1 MARPLRLEFPEAVYH
16 VTSRGNAR
24 QNIFADDADRHRFL
38 SILAKTIHRYNWI
51 CHAYCLMDN
60 HYHLLL
66 ETPDPNLSAGMR
78 QLNGIYTQAFNRQ
91 HARVGHIFQGRYKA
105 ILVEKDTHLL
115 ELCRYIVLN
124 PVAAGIV
131 VQPEAWP
138 WSSYRGTINAEGAAD
153 FLTTA
158 WVLGQF
164 SRNRAQA
171 RVQYQRFVAEGL
183 QSEPLWN
190 TLHGQ
195 SFLGGAEFADKLNEL
210 LKEGQQVPE
219 IPRRQRYPARPP
231 LDELFTAYDN
241 KTERDRKVVEA
252 HVAHG
257 YLLREIAEHF
267 GIHYTTVSKI
277 INAAMDKTNISRPD
291 PKPWDSKNSQPE

>member
-24 QNIFADDADRHRFL
+24 QNIFADDADRQRFL
-38 SILAKTIHRYNWI
+38 SILSSTIHRYNWV

-91 HARVGHIFQGRYKA
+91 HDRVGHVFQGRYKA
-105 ILVEKDTHLL
+105 ILVEKDAHLL

-124 PVAAGIV
+124 PVAAGIAA
-131 VQPEAWP
+131 QPEAWP
-138 WSSYRGTINAEGAAD
+138 WSSYRGTVNAKEAVD
-153 FLTTA
+153 FLTTT
-158 WVLGQF
+158 WLLGQF
-164 SRNRAQA
+164 SRNRAKA

-190 TLHGQ
+190 TLHGR
-195 SFLGGAEFADKLNEL
+195 SFLGGAEFAGKLNDL
-210 LKEGQQVPE
+210 LKEGQQAPE
-219 IPRRQRYPARPP
+219 IPRKQRYPARPP

-241 KTERDRKVVEA
+241 KTERDHRVVEA
-252 HVAHG
+252 HIAHG
-257 YLLREIAEHF
+257 YLLREIAEYLD
-267 GIHYTTVSKI
+267 IHYTTVSKI
-277 INAAMDKTNISRPD
+277 IKNAMEKTNISRPD
-291 PKPWDSKNSQPE
+291 PRHKP

>member
-1 MARPLRLEFPEAVYH
+1 MSRPLRLEFPGAVYH

-24 QNIFADDADRHRFL
+24 QDIFLDDSDRERFL
-38 SILAKTIHRYNWI
+38 SILSSTVHRYNWS

-66 ETPDPNLSAGMR
+66 ETHDPNLSSGMR
-78 QLNGIYTQAFNRQ
+78 QLNGIYTQAFNRR
-91 HARVGHIFQGRYKA
+91 HDRVGHVFQGHYKA
-105 ILVEKDTHLL
+105 ILVEKDAHLL

-124 PVAAGIV
+124 PVAAGIAA
-131 VQPEAWP
+131 QPEAWP
-138 WSSYRGTINAEGAAD
+138 WSSYRGTLNAEEAAD
-153 FLTTA
+153 FLTTS

-183 QSEPLWN
+183 QSESPWN

-195 SFLGGAEFADKLNEL
+195 SFLGSAAFAGKLNDL
-210 LKEGQQVPE
+210 LQEKQQVPE
-219 IPRRQRYPARPP
+219 IPRKQRYPARPP
-231 LDELFTAYDN
+231 LDELFMAYGT
-241 KTERDRKVVEA
+241 KAERDRRVAEA
-252 HVAHG
+252 HVTHG
-257 YLLREIAEHF
+257 YLLKEIAEHL

-277 INAAMDKTNISRPD
+277 IKGTMDKNQHFKT
-291 PKPWDSKNSQPE
+291 

>member
-24 QNIFADDADRHRFL
+24 QDIFADDSDRQRFL
-38 SILAKTIHRYNWI
+38 AILSSTIHRYNWI

-66 ETPDPNLSAGMR
+66 ETPDPNLSTGMR
-78 QLNGIYTQAFNRQ
+78 QLNGMYTQVFNRQ
-91 HARVGHIFQGRYKA
+91 HDRVGHVFQGRYKA
-105 ILVEKDTHLL
+105 ILVEKDAHLL

-124 PVAAGIV
+124 PVAAGIA

-138 WSSYRGTINAEGAAD
+138 WSSYRGTLSAEKAAD

-195 SFLGGAEFADKLNEL
+195 SFLGSTAFAGKLNDL
-210 LKEGQQVPE
+210 LKEKQQAPE
-219 IPRRQRYPARPP
+219 IPRRQRYPARLP

-241 KTERDRKVVEA
+241 KTERDRRVAEA

-257 YLLREIAEHF
+257 YLLREIAEHL

-277 INAAMDKTNISRPD
+277 IKAAMDKTNISRPD
-291 PKPWDSKNSQPE
+291 PRP

>member
-24 QNIFADDADRHRFL
+24 QGIFLGDSDRERFL
-38 SILAKTIHRYNWI
+38 SILSSTVHRYNWS

-66 ETPDPNLSAGMR
+66 ETHDPNLSSGMR

-91 HARVGHIFQGRYKA
+91 HDRVGHVFQGRYKA
-105 ILVEKDTHLL
+105 ILVEKDAHLL

-124 PVAAGIV
+124 PVAAGLAG
-131 VQPEAWP
+131 QPEAWP
-138 WSSYRGTINAEGAAD
+138 WSSYRGTLGTEGAAN
-153 FLTTA
+153 FLTTS

-164 SRNRAQA
+164 SRNRVQA

-195 SFLGGAEFADKLNEL
+195 SFLGSAAFAGKLNDL
-210 LKEGQQVPE
+210 LQEKQHASE
-219 IPRRQRYPARPP
+219 IPRKQRYPARPP
-231 LDELFTAYDN
+231 LDDLFTADGT
-241 KTERDRKVVEA
+241 KTERDRMVAEA
-252 HVAHG
+252 HIAHG
-257 YLLREIAEHF
+257 YLLKEIAEHL

-277 INAAMDKTNISRPD
+277 IKAAMDKTNISRPD
-291 PKPWDSKNSQPE
+291 PKSKSAKT

>member
-1 MARPLRLEFPEAVYH
+1 M
-16 VTSRGNAR
+16 TSRGNAR
-24 QNIFADDADRHRFL
+24 QNIFLDDSDRNRFL
-38 SILAKTIHRYNWI
+38 SILSGTIHRYNWL

-66 ETPDPNLSAGMR
+66 ETPDPNLSVGMR
-78 QLNGIYTQAFNRQ
+78 QLNGMYTQSFNRQ
-91 HARVGHIFQGRYKA
+91 HDRVGHIFQGRYKA
-105 ILVEKDTHLL
+105 ILLEKDPHLL

-124 PVAAGIV
+124 PVAAGIAA
-131 VQPEAWP
+131 QPEEWA
-138 WSSYRGTINAEGAAD
+138 WSSYRETINAKKAAN

-171 RVQYQRFVAEGL
+171 RVQYQLFVAEGL

-195 SFLGGAEFADKLNEL
+195 SFLGSTEFADKLDDLLNE
-210 LKEGQQVPE
+210 KRHAHE
-219 IPRRQRYPARPP
+219 IPRKQRYLARPS
-231 LDELFTAYDN
+231 LDELFRSCGN
-241 KTERDRKVVEA
+241 KAERDRTVAEA

-257 YLLREIAEHF
+257 YLLREIAEHL
-267 GIHYTTVSKI
+267 GIHYTTVSKVI
-277 INAAMDKTNISRPD
+277 KKTLY
-291 PKPWDSKNSQPE
+291 KY

>member
-24 QNIFADDADRHRFL
+24 QDIFIDDSDRERFL
-38 SILAKTIHRYNWI
+38 AILSNTVHRYNWV

-66 ETPDPNLSAGMR
+66 ETLDPNLSSGMR
-78 QLNGIYTQAFNRQ
+78 QLNGMYTQAFNRQ
-91 HARVGHIFQGRYKA
+91 HDRVGHVFQGRYKA
-105 ILVEKDTHLL
+105 ILIEKDAHLL

-131 VQPEAWP
+131 AQPEAWP
-138 WSSYRGTINAEGAAD
+138 WSSCRGTLDADGAAD
-153 FLTTA
+153 FLTTT

-164 SRNRAQA
+164 SRNRTQA
-171 RVQYQRFVAEGL
+171 KVQYRHFIAEEL

-195 SFLGGAEFADKLNEL
+195 SFLGSAAFAGKLNGL
-210 LKEGQQVPE
+210 FKEKQHAPEVP
-219 IPRRQRYPARPP
+219 RKQRYIARPP
-231 LDELFTAYDN
+231 LDELFTTYNN
-241 KTERDRKVVEA
+241 KTDRNRRVAEA

-257 YLLREIAEHF
+257 YLLKEIAEHL

-277 INAAMDKTNISRPD
+277 IKGSMEKNNISRPD
-291 PKPWDSKNSQPE
+291 PRP